1 MEALAGLKQMEATL
15 STTCDKVNT
24 LKAKVEDLL
33 FRAQR
38 ISNAQKNGM
47 PNNDTMYGYD
57 LQKFRRDV
65 RSFSNDISGL
75 PVLLGSI
82 ATNAVPDDR
91 AAKFA
96 SSVMR
101 LASRLSQALR
111 GLHDMSL
118 LAHQH
123 IRAADLKIEA
133 WYLAQEIEELVT
145 RGQGLPTVAN
155 KIVMATAPAAAP
167 ATAPA
172 AAPPAA
178 PAAVAPAAAAPLA
191 APAVAPAPAPAAPP
205 APPPAKP

>member
-1 MEALAGLKQMEATL
+1 METLSGLKQIEGTL
-15 STTCDKVNT
+15 AITGDKVNA
-24 LKAKVEDLL
+24 LKAKLEDLL

-38 ISNAQKNGM
+38 IANAQKNGL

-57 LQKFRRDV
+57 LQKFRREV
-65 RSFSNDISGL
+65 RTFSTEMSGL

-82 ATNAVPDDR
+82 ASSAAPDDK

-101 LASRLSQALR
+101 LCTRLAQSLR
-111 GLHDMSL
+111 SLHDLSL

-133 WYLAQEIEELVT
+133 WYLAQEVEEMVM

-167 ATAPA
+167 PG
-172 AAPPAA
+172 
-178 PAAVAPAAAAPLA
+178 
-191 APAVAPAPAPAAPP
+191 
-205 APPPAKP
+205 PPPAKP